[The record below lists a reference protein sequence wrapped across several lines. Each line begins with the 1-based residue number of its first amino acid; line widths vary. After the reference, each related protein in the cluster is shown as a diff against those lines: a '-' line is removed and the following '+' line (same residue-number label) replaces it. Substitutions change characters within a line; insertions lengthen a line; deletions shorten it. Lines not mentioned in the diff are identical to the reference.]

1 MTSPDPTSDAAGP
14 RDPAAFA
21 RLLREGERRRIG
33 GLPLRTDEAIRAEIR
48 EDFGLE
54 PEPRPEIETRSL
66 APIPISRRLR
76 RVAQALGAIAA
87 VALVFLFVRD
97 LYLPGTAPTGDP
109 TLAGSADVDRALAL
123 GDEASASRDP
133 AALPGGMPQAVAAV
147 PTIAEAGVADRL
159 RLAVAAR
166 SQRRF
171 DGLDALLA
179 SLVVAVDRPVAVASP
194 DLPWLDVAGVEVVPA
209 SVRLVPPVDPQA
221 AFGVWQVELVPAV
234 DRPVDLTGWR
244 VAIDLGGLDVVAI
257 GDASLPGFTSPPAYD
272 AATLARGTLLL
283 AAVASTPR
291 SIDGPIVVARLQAR
305 RFDPQS
311 DDPMPLEG
319 ETVAAFL
326 TAIEPP
332 AP

>member
-1 MTSPDPTSDAAGP
+1 MTSPDPTSESAGP

-76 RVAQALGAIAA
+76 RVAQGLGAIAA
-87 VALVFLFVRD
+87 VALVFLFMRD
-97 LYLPGTAPTGDP
+97 LFLPGGGPSTGSTTTPSSEPDRSIARRGD
-109 TLAGSADVDRALAL
+109 AGSAGSIPLPQD
-123 GDEASASRDP
+123 
-133 AALPGGMPQAVAAV
+133 AAPLAVAAV
-147 PTIAEAGVADRL
+147 PTIADAGVADRL

-179 SLVVAVDRPVAVASP
+179 SLVVAVDVPIAVASP
-194 DLPWLDVAGVEVVPA
+194 DLPSIDISGIDVVPA
-209 SVRLVPPVDPQA
+209 SIRLVPPANPA
-221 AFGVWQVELVPAV
+221 APFGVWQVELTPSA
-234 DRPVDLTGWR
+234 DGPIDLAGWR
-244 VAIDLGGLDVVAI
+244 VAIDLGGLEVVAI
-257 GDASLPGFTSPPAYD
+257 GDGTLPGFTSPPAYD

-283 AAVASTPR
+283 AAVAPTAV
-291 SIDGPIVVARLQAR
+291 SIDGPTVVARLQAR
-305 RFDPQS
+305 RFNPES
-311 DDPMPLEG
+311 DDPMPLEA
-319 ETVAAFL
+319 ETFAAVM
-326 TAIEPP
+326 PS